1 MRGWARAVK
10 PTHPLPKRWQDC
22 KPPTMLTSG
31 NICLERTGVDGLIKT
46 LPLIEPFRQMPLF
59 PEADFMGFWQGR
71 RVLLTGHTGFKG
83 AWLAHWLLLRG
94 ARPYGLALAPDTQ
107 PTLFDQLG
115 LAARMDHAI
124 GDIRDA
130 DLVARRVQEVV
141 PEVAFHLA
149 AQALVRRSYS
159 APTETFATNVMGTV
173 HVMEALRLANRHC
186 ALVVVTTDK
195 VYENREWCHAY
206 RETDALGGHD
216 PYSASKAACEIAV
229 ASYRRAFFAQ
239 GPVAIGVARAGNV
252 IGGGD
257 WAQDRIVPDFIRAG
271 LSGQPLSM
279 RNPHASR
286 PWQHV
291 LDPLA
296 GYMTLAERLFAG
308 ETVAQDAFNFGPDSA
323 DQRSVAKLLQAAQ
336 QYWPVDWTDASDPE
350 APHEAGLL
358 ALTTDKARSIL
369 DWHPRWRFDR
379 AVKRTIGWYRAVE
392 VEGADPIACTTAD
405 IDAFEAVA

>member
-1 MRGWARAVK
+1 M
-10 PTHPLPKRWQDC
+10 
-22 KPPTMLTSG
+22 
-31 NICLERTGVDGLIKT
+31 
-46 LPLIEPFRQMPLF
+46 PFIPG
-59 PEADFMGFWQGR
+59 ADFMGFWQGR

-94 ARPYGLALAPDTQ
+94 AQVHGLALAPDTQ
-107 PTLFDQLG
+107 PALFDQLG

-124 GDIRDA
+124 GDIRDPA
-130 DLVARRVQEVV
+130 VVQRRVHEVAPEVV
-141 PEVAFHLA
+141 FHLA
-149 AQALVRRSYS
+149 AQALVRASYS
-159 APTETFATNVMGTV
+159 APAETFATNVMGTV
-173 HVMEALRLANRHC
+173 HVMDALRVAAKPC
-186 ALVVVTTDK
+186 ALVVITTDK

-271 LSGQPLSM
+271 LSGQPLAL
-279 RNPHASR
+279 RNPQALR

-296 GYMTLAERLFAG
+296 GYMTLAERLVLGDAQ
-308 ETVAQDAFNFGPDSA
+308 AQDAFNFGPDSA
-323 DQRSVAKLLQAAQ
+323 DQRSVGRLLQAAQ
-336 QYWPVDWTDASDPE
+336 QHWPVDWTDASDPN
-350 APHEAGLL
+350 AVHEAGLL
-358 ALTTDKARSIL
+358 ALTIDKARSVL
-369 DWHPRWRFDR
+369 DWQPRWRFDQ
-379 AVKRTIGWYRAVE
+379 AVARTIGWYRAVE
-392 VEGADPIACTTAD
+392 VEGADPIARTTAD
-405 IDAFEAVA
+405 IAAYQVAT